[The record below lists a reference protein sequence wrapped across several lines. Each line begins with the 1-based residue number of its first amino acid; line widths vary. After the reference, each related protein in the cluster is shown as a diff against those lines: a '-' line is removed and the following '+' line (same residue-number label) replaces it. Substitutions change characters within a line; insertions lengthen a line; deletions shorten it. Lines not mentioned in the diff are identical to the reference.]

1 MLELA
6 LQYGNGPIY
15 LKDIAASQGISEKY
29 LWQLLNPLKLTGL
42 VHATRGANGGYA
54 LAKAPAEIT
63 LQDILRCLEGS
74 LCLVDCV
81 ENPSLCERS
90 PTCVFH
96 DLWREVAQGM
106 ARTLKGTTLAAMV
119 ERQKGVAHAQAGR

>member
-1 MLELA
+1 MLFRS
-6 LQYGNGPIY
+6 
-15 LKDIAASQGISEKY
+15 KDIAASQGISEKY

-54 LAKAPAEIT
+54 LAKTPAEIS

-81 ENPSLCERS
+81 ENPSLCERA
-90 PTCVFH
+90 PTCVSR
-96 DLWREVAQGM
+96 DIWREVAQGM
-106 ARTLKGTTLAAMV
+106 ARTLEGTTLAAMV
-119 ERQKGVAHAQAGR
+119 ERQKGVAHAQSGR